1 MAFREAA
8 TVANVFNTA
17 VSSNTN
23 VFTAVS
29 PNEARGSIAYR
40 LSIALTSTN
49 SIVNVQISDGSTTAG
64 FDLNDG
70 TALTAGRLSTHTWG
84 GHSDYTYSIQC
95 ETGTTIGYLLL
106 EEIRG
111 AVI

>member
-1 MAFREAA
+1 MSREAE
-8 TVANVFNTA
+8 TIANVFNTA
-17 VSSNTN
+17 ISGDTN
-23 VFTAVS
+23 AFTAVS
-29 PNEARGSIAYR
+29 PTAGRGSVAYR

-49 SIVNVQISDGSTTAG
+49 SIVNLQIGDGAATAG

-70 TALTAGRLSTHTWG
+70 TALTAGRLYNFTWG
-84 GHSDYTYSIQC
+84 AHSDYSYSIQC

-106 EEIRG
+106 EEVQG